1 MITVD
6 KENGLLN
13 QDAPAKHTD
22 ECFDGPSA
30 SSLLSKVNGSTI
42 DDNHDS
48 PENSEFYLEIDA
60 SLGSSQ
66 NSLMS
71 KRNSQILD
79 SADTSHS
86 YICASRDSHNLD
98 TSIDSSKS
106 GMLYCTDS
114 QPVVDTQLL
123 YSNSSQPVVDATLL
137 HSNSSFPDTENEMN
151 NSNSTYN
158 HEHHVDMQKVK
169 DVLKITEINSFKLN
183 VQQQSHMD
191 RMQ

>member
-1 MITVD
+1 MYLEVITVD

-30 SSLLSKVNGSTI
+30 SSLLTKVNGSTI

-66 NSLMS
+66 NSLRS
-71 KRNSQILD
+71 KQNSQILD

-86 YICASRDSHNLD
+86 YICASRDSHNLE
-98 TSIDSSKS
+98 TFFDSSKS
-106 GMLYCTDS
+106 SMLYCTDS
-114 QPVVDTQLL
+114 
-123 YSNSSQPVVDATLL
+123 
-137 HSNSSFPDTENEMN
+137 
-151 NSNSTYN
+151 
-158 HEHHVDMQKVK
+158 
-169 DVLKITEINSFKLN
+169 
-183 VQQQSHMD
+183 
-191 RMQ
+191 